1 MFIRSHRGNRRPVAA
16 PTPVQVEAPI
26 EEKVSEPIEAS
37 EVKVAEE
44 AKESEFEENNSKTVE
59 RRTRRKREGK

>member
-16 PTPVQVEAPI
+16 PAPVQVEVPTK
-26 EEKVSEPIEAS
+26 EKVSEPIKAS

-44 AKESEFEENNSKTVE
+44 AKEPELEENNSKTVE

>member
-1 MFIRSHRGNRRPVAA
+1 MFIHSHRGNRRPVVA
-16 PTPVQVEAPI
+16 PTPVQVEVPTK
-26 EEKVSEPIEAS
+26 EKVSEPIEAS

-44 AKESEFEENNSKTVE
+44 AKESELEENNSKTVE

>member
-1 MFIRSHRGNRRPVAA
+1 MFIRSHRGNRHPIVAPA
-16 PTPVQVEAPI
+16 SVQVEAPT

-44 AKESEFEENNSKTVE
+44 AKELVLEEEPKAVE

>member
-1 MFIRSHRGNRRPVAA
+1 MFIRSHRGNRRPIVAPA
-16 PTPVQVEAPI
+16 PVQVEAPV
-26 EEKVSEPIEAS
+26 EEKISEPIKAS

-44 AKESEFEENNSKTVE
+44 AKEPELEENNSKTVE